1 MLFHDS
7 STRRDTY
14 ISLFESNEFP
24 LWVDFGKQISLT
36 VHSFQVISTSSKVII
51 FLHVRNKGKFFLKKR
66 VQMEHG
72 WQAPPS
78 PPSDKGQHGKLQKN
92 AKGGTQK
99 IQVDKG
105 GAYGFFHA
113 FHVLLRMTGGAR
125 TIFGGGCTLL
135 PSDVT
140 KIKFQTYLM
149 SNNRLV
155 IQQLLHDVKKTRLFS
170 INL

>member
-7 STRRDTY
+7 STRRDNYT
-14 ISLFESNEFP
+14 SLFESDEFP
-24 LWVDFGKQISLT
+24 LWVDFGKQKSLT

-51 FLHVRNKGKFFLKKR
+51 FLHVRNKGKVFLKKR

-78 PPSDKGQHGKLQKN
+78 PLPTRGNMENCKKMQ
-92 AKGGTQK
+92 KGGLK
-99 IQVDKG
+99 RFRLIRG
-105 GAYGFFHA
+105 ELMGFFMLSM
-113 FHVLLRMTGGAR
+113 FCYGWQEVLGPFLVGAVP
-125 TIFGGGCTLL
+125 LL

-155 IQQLLHDVKKTRLFS
+155 IPQLLHDAKKTRLFS
-170 INL
+170 IKL